1 VKAHVVVPREV
12 GAGRLVGW
20 VLCHDVRDATGGL
33 ALRKG
38 QRLDAA
44 AAGRLVEV
52 SGGEVHCLEP
62 EPGDLHED
70 PAGERLARAA
80 AGRGVRVRD
89 SAGGQWALVAEIRGL
104 LEVRVEALRAVNALD
119 GISVYTLYD
128 AQVVDPAETVAKA
141 KVTPLVIPEAVVREA
156 EARAGAA
163 AGLVAVHGFRPLG
176 VAALAPAGLEPRARS
191 RFETALREKVGW
203 FGARLVRLDFVASE
217 APALARAL
225 EADVA
230 AGADVV
236 VAAGANALDPL
247 DPVFAALE
255 RLGARVTRRG
265 VPAHPGSLL
274 WLATLGDTPVVGMPS
289 CGMFSQATVFDL
301 VLPRLLAGR
310 AVGPEEL
317 AAFGHGGLLN
327 RDMAFRFPP
336 YRAGQDRGAVP
347 E

>member
-1 VKAHVVVPREV
+1 VKAHAVVPREA
-12 GAGRLVGW
+12 GADRLVGW
-20 VLCHDVRDATGGL
+20 ILCHDAHAAGGL
-33 ALRKG
+33 TLRKG
-38 QRLDAA
+38 QVLDAA
-44 AAGRLVEV
+44 AAAQLAEADA
-52 SGGEVHCLEP
+52 GEIHCLEP

-70 PAGERLARAA
+70 PAGERLARAV

-89 SAGGQWALVAEIRGL
+89 SAGGQWALVAEGRGL
-104 LEVRVEALRAVNALD
+104 LEVRVDALHAVNALD

-128 AQVVDPAETVAKA
+128 AQVVDAAEVVAKA
-141 KVTPLVIPEAVVREA
+141 KVTPLVIAEAVVREA
-156 EARAGAA
+156 ETRAGAA
-163 AGLVAVHGFRPLG
+163 GGLVVVHAFRPLG
-176 VAALAPAGLEPRARS
+176 VAAVAPAGLEPRARA
-191 RFETALREKVGW
+191 RFEAALREKVGW
-203 FGARLVRLDFVASE
+203 FGARLLRLDFVAPE

-225 EADVA
+225 EAAVS

-255 RLGARVTRRG
+255 RLGGRFSRRG

-274 WLATLGDTPVVGMPS
+274 WLATLGATPVVGMPS
-289 CGMFSQATVFDL
+289 CGMFSQATMFDL

-310 AVGPEEL
+310 PVGPETL